1 MPRFFLN
8 DRAGRLSDALLAD
21 FAGLGVVEHSVAG
34 AQVVDAGI
42 NAPGGLAAGL
52 ALARLCLADL
62 GDVTLA
68 SGPAVTTRTDH
79 PIAAC
84 LASQYAG
91 WQVKLGSWFG
101 MASGPLRAHYGKEE
115 IFNEID
121 NRESAE
127 RVVGVLE
134 GAKFPTP
141 EIIDYL
147 AARLQI
153 PTAAIT
159 LWIAPTAS
167 LAGCVQVVARSVE
180 VALHKLHT
188 LKFDL
193 SRVRAGLGTAPL
205 PNPGNDD
212 LIALGRTNDAI
223 LYGGR
228 VDLWVEEAEDIL
240 AEFGPKIPACASP
253 AFGTPFLELLKAA
266 NYDFYAMDPALFA
279 PAVVTLHNVVSGRSH
294 TFGRTDE
301 SLVERCLGRGP

>member
-21 FAGLGVVEHSVAG
+21 FAGLGVAEHSVAG
-34 AQVVDAGI
+34 AQVIDAGI

-52 ALARLCLADL
+52 AAARLGLADL
-62 GDVTLA
+62 GEVAVID
-68 SGPAVTTRTDH
+68 GPAVSARTDH
-79 PIAAC
+79 PVAAC

-101 MASGPLRAHYGKEE
+101 MCSGPLRAHYGKEE
-115 IFNEID
+115 IFDEVGH
-121 NRESAE
+121 RESAE

-141 EIIDYL
+141 EIIEYL

-153 PTAAIT
+153 PTSAIT

-180 VALHKLHT
+180 VAMHKLHT
-188 LKFDL
+188 LKYDL
-193 SRVRAGLGTAPL
+193 TRVRAGFGSAPL
-205 PNPGNDD
+205 PNPGSDD
-212 LIALGRTNDAI
+212 LVALGRTNDAI
-223 LYGGR
+223 LYGSR
-228 VDLWVEEAEDIL
+228 VQLWVHDSEDRL
-240 AEFGPKIPACASP
+240 AAIGPLIPASASP

-266 NYDFYAMDPALFA
+266 NFDFYAMDPALFA
-279 PAVVTLHNVVSGRSH
+279 PAIVTLHNLESGRSH
-294 TFGRTDE
+294 TFGRTDD
-301 SLVERCLGRGP
+301 SLIRRCTGQLP